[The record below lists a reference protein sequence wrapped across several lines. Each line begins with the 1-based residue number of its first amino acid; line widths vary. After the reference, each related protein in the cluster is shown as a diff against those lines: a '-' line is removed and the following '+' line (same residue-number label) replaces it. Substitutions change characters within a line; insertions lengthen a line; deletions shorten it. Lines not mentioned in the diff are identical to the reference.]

1 MNNFAVPKV
10 LPPESSDFVHGEED
24 DVSSIKDVVE
34 KDREASDLP
43 VDQAIEVALSS
54 NQSVT

>member
-1 MNNFAVPKV
+1 VNNFAVPKV
-10 LPPESSDFVHGEED
+10 LPPESSGFVHGEE
-24 DVSSIKDVVE
+24 
-34 KDREASDLP
+34 DREASDLP

>member
-1 MNNFAVPKV
+1 VNNFAVPKV

-34 KDREASDLP
+34 KDGEASDLP
-43 VDQAIEVALSS
+43 VD
-54 NQSVT
+54 